1 MFSWKKYRLNPLFF
15 FLLSAQKLALEPQS
29 SQLYYNATGLAYEN
43 TTPNGK
49 AAKDVRY
56 EPVNILPQ
64 TVYENFTGKGI
75 IEKDGPSEEKYE
87 SLDAKSPEN
96 AYESYSGKNQDDQH
110 TYTALTGKKGQ

>member
-1 MFSWKKYRLNPLFF
+1 MFSWKKYRLSPLFL

-29 SQLYYNATGLAYEN
+29 SQVYYNATDLAYEN

-75 IEKDGPSEEKYE
+75 IEKDGPSEDKYE
-87 SLDAKSPEN
+87 SLDAKSPEH
-96 AYESYSGKNQDDQH
+96 AYESFSGKKQDDQH
-110 TYTALTGKKGQ
+110 TYTTLTGKK